1 MQPTH
6 RDFVPQ
12 CPRNP
17 QAEFAVAAAVVG
29 VRKALEELAGN
40 PQWANDE
47 NTPLLRAWR
56 KEKVYFRSQTPNR
69 V

>member
-1 MQPTH
+1 MPPH

-12 CPRNP
+12 RLRNP
-17 QAEFAVAAAVVG
+17 QAGFAVAAAVVG

-40 PQWANDE
+40 PQWLNDE
-47 NTPLLRAWR
+47 KTPLLRTSR
-56 KEKVYFRSQTPNR
+56 NDKVYFRSQTPNR